1 MFVVM
6 PCPMTFFFFPS
17 LLQARSQAYRDS
29 LREEEN
35 RKLQK
40 MKEEQH
46 QKVFVRPS
54 LLVIANYL
62 LVVLDNFERFLNRNI
77 YMHENPEKKITRT
90 LKIES
95 ELQVCFKTMVAADA
109 GGNAHSTLPQ
119 RGPQCVC
126 LLPLVAAARR
136 DARTPV
142 TFSSTKQNQ
151 CHCHF

>member
-6 PCPMTFFFFPS
+6 PCPMTFFFS
-17 LLQARSQAYRDS
+17 MLLQARSQAYRDS

-77 YMHENPEKKITRT
+77 YMHENPEKK
-90 LKIES
+90 
-95 ELQVCFKTMVAADA
+95 
-109 GGNAHSTLPQ
+109 
-119 RGPQCVC
+119 
-126 LLPLVAAARR
+126 
-136 DARTPV
+136 
-142 TFSSTKQNQ
+142 
-151 CHCHF
+151 